1 MRRYAI
7 TFPVGG
13 WKNYKYHFYE
23 PFGPVLLCQKH
34 EQQVRKA
41 RVTDVKSVITKLILV
56 QLFGQRMSILPCFA
70 FTDCRNLYEAVRI
83 TKLVDDSWIIT
94 DIAMIKDALSSGDI
108 TELRHCRS
116 ERMLANY
123 LTKNGACGNDGKHEK
138 RSL

>member
-1 MRRYAI
+1 
-7 TFPVGG
+7 
-13 WKNYKYHFYE
+13 
-23 PFGPVLLCQKH
+23 
-34 EQQVRKA
+34 
-41 RVTDVKSVITKLILV
+41 
-56 QLFGQRMSILPCFA
+56 MSILPCFA

-123 LTKNGACGNDGKHEK
+123 LSKNGACGNELMETMKSGVYKLTDADW
-138 RSL
+138 L